1 MGIRISS
8 WLSRP
13 LSLRS
18 LIAQA
23 RLALRLLREPR
34 VPLLLKSVP
43 VLAFLYV
50 VSPIDLVPDFI
61 PGLGQ
66 LDDLGIV
73 LAALE
78 MFVRLCPI
86 GPQTFHREA
95 IAQRRRFAPMTSTD
109 DIIEAEWRHG

>member
-1 MGIRISS
+1 MAIRISS

-18 LIAQA
+18 LINLA
-23 RLALRLLREPR
+23 RVAVRLFREPR
-34 VPLLLKSVP
+34 VPMLIKAVP
-43 VLAFLYV
+43 LLAFLYLL
-50 VSPIDLVPDFI
+50 SPIDLVPDFI

-66 LDDLGIV
+66 LDDLGII

-78 MFVRLCPI
+78 VFVRLCPS
-86 GPQTFHREA
+86 GAQAFHREA
-95 IAQRRRFAPMTSTD
+95 LAQRRRYGPMTPTD

>member
-1 MGIRISS
+1 MATRISS

-18 LIAQA
+18 LITQA
-23 RLALRLLREPR
+23 RLAFRLFREPR
-34 VPLLLKSVP
+34 VPILLKAVP
-43 VLAFLYV
+43 LLAFLYV
-50 VSPIDLVPDFI
+50 LSPIDLVPDFI

-66 LDDLGIV
+66 LDDLGIM

-78 MFVRLCPI
+78 LFVRLCPS
-86 GPQTFHREA
+86 GAHAFHREA
-95 IAQRRRFAPMTSTD
+95 IAQRRRYAPMTSTD